1 MNKKIFIL
9 IIGLIFTCEVV
20 KPSSFQEDGIKRC
33 VNEEVICYVYEGYRR
48 GGIDCFKK

>member
-9 IIGLIFTCEVV
+9 IIGLAFTC
-20 KPSSFQEDGIKRC
+20 KKIKSSYLSIERC
-33 VNEEVICYVYEGYRR
+33 VNEEVICYVYSGYSK